1 MSFLKR
7 AWSLCYGKAEVPKI
21 SELSP
26 EDRATVFAAA
36 AWLLDPTE
44 RTTFSNHTCRVGR
57 AVQIAYI
64 SSNAG
69 VYVTDTIY
77 NYMVFKAEGSN
88 IEIEADDVA
97 LQMLLDIIW
106 PQMQEK
112 LAKLDLYSPRAWLL
126 GAPYNNPALLEAL
139 APPDPPVAAEALAE
153 KPADASKPPVD
164 AKPDATKPPAG
175 NTNLD
180 WMKPASS

>member
-7 AWSLCYGKAEVPKI
+7 AWGLCYGKAEVPKI
-21 SELSP
+21 GELSP

-64 SSNAG
+64 PSHAG
-69 VYVTDTIY
+69 VYVTDTIH
-77 NYMVFKAEGSN
+77 NYLIFKAEDGKV
-88 IEIEADDVA
+88 EVEADDAA
-97 LQMLLDIIW
+97 LQLLLDNVW
-106 PQMQEK
+106 PQMQAK
-112 LAKLDLYSPRAWLL
+112 LAKIDLYSPKAWLI
-126 GAPYNNPALLEAL
+126 GAPYSNPALLDAL
-139 APPDPPVAAEALAE
+139 APPAPPAAAEAPAE
-153 KPADASKPPVD
+153 KAADTNQPPTD

-180 WMKPASS
+180 WMKNASS